1 MKVNVAVLIKV
12 IVKNINVTHQME
24 VIMGNIIVAL
34 AILVMAAIAIFKINN
49 KTNL

>member
-1 MKVNVAVLIKV
+1 MKVNVAVLIKA
-12 IVKNINVTHQME
+12 IVKNISVTRQME
-24 VIMGNIIVAL
+24 VTMGNIIVAL

>member
-1 MKVNVAVLIKV
+1 MKVNAAVLIKA
-12 IVKNINVTHQME
+12 IVKNISVIRPME

-34 AILVMAAIAIFKINN
+34 AILVMAAIAIFRINN

>member
-24 VIMGNIIVAL
+24 VTMGNIIVAL
-34 AILVMAAIAIFKINN
+34 VILVMAVIAIFKINN
-49 KTNL
+49 KN

>member
-1 MKVNVAVLIKV
+1 MKVNVAVLIKA
-12 IVKNINVTHQME
+12 IVKNINATRPME

-49 KTNL
+49 KN